1 MDPNPPLKQLEG
13 IEYLV
18 GKDWVDLAKVD
29 WKSRGVDPETTV
41 VFIDDHQSAYRR
53 ALLALKPQG
62 FRRFMIDDNYP
73 FGTGDNM
80 SFKWTCELL
89 LTSSPSSSLLRN
101 SAPAAWPGAVPDNFN
116 RQKIPVSWEQHLRH
130 AHYLPIVLQTYYE
143 FPPVAASRLSGQT
156 RFNPEITST
165 PIVIDDGYF
174 NASGLSALDR
184 DEFGGYTHFAYL
196 ELKPNVVEPAP
207 ALGS

>member
-1 MDPNPPLKQLEG
+1 MLPSFLQLYKTRPIRNNQGGMRLDHSFALYYTLQHVSPTPKTVIESGAFKGHGTWLIRQALPQARIISLDPNPPLKQLEG

-53 ALLALKPQG
+53 ALLELKPQG

-89 LTSSPSSSLLRN
+89 LTSSAPSSLLRN
-101 SAPAAWPGAVPDNFN
+101 SAPAAWPGVVPDNFN
-116 RQKIPVSWEQHLRH
+116 RQSIPVTWEQHLRH
-130 AHYLPIVLQTYYE
+130 PGTC
-143 FPPVAASRLSGQT
+143 R
-156 RFNPEITST
+156 
-165 PIVIDDGYF
+165 
-174 NASGLSALDR
+174 
-184 DEFGGYTHFAYL
+184 
-196 ELKPNVVEPAP
+196 
-207 ALGS
+207 